1 MIFDPFS
8 PRFASR
14 LARWAGAL
22 VLGCSACGPLAMA
35 DEPPS
40 KPGPTASPS
49 TASTP
54 RSGLSLE
61 SAWPDHPEWAAMLV
75 DILGGSQLGPGEG
88 WFKKAVSQTRS
99 SWDATRAT
107 LDKDGDGSISRG
119 EFPGPD
125 ADFARLDRD
134 RDGALTAPDF
144 DFSAHALSPS
154 PGAQLFYQADCDGN
168 GKVTRDEYDKVF
180 QALDKGGFG
189 FLSQE
194 DLRGAFGPRPS
205 RPRGTVAAVEPDGPS
220 KWTLVKGLFRQEIGS
235 LQAGPKLDDPA
246 PDFCLKTADGEQ
258 EVALS
263 KLTGAKPVVLVFG
276 NFTCGPF
283 RGQAGNVEKLF
294 RRYGDRANFVMVY
307 VREAHPTDGWSMES
321 NDRVGVALR
330 QPRSYG
336 ERVEVARTC
345 GKTLQFGFPMLV
357 DSIDD
362 AVGARYSGMP
372 ARLYLIDRDG
382 KVAYKSGRG
391 PFGFKPS
398 ELEQSLILL
407 LDQSKSDDSSKKSR
421 NPDESRQ

>member
-1 MIFDPFS
+1 MISAPSS
-8 PRFASR
+8 PRRFGR
-14 LARWAGAL
+14 LARWVGAL
-22 VLGCSACGPLAMA
+22 VLGCSAGLPSAMA
-35 DEPPS
+35 GEP
-40 KPGPTASPS
+40 
-49 TASTP
+49 
-54 RSGLSLE
+54 
-61 SAWPDHPEWAAMLV
+61 DQPEWVGMLV
-75 DILGGSQLGPGEG
+75 DILKGSQLGPGEG
-88 WFKKAVSQTRS
+88 WFKTAVSQTRF

-134 RDGALTAPDF
+134 RDGTLTTPDF
-144 DFSAHALSPS
+144 DFSPHALSPS
-154 PGAQLFYQADCDGN
+154 PGSQLFYQADRDGN
-168 GKVTRDEYDKVF
+168 GKVTREEFDKVF

-189 FLSQE
+189 FLSQD
-194 DLRGAFGPRPS
+194 DLRGAFGPRPA
-205 RPRGTVAAVEPDGPS
+205 RPRVAVAAAVEPDGPS

-246 PDFCLKTADGEQ
+246 PDFCLKTAGGEE
-258 EVALS
+258 EVSLS
-263 KLTGAKPVVLVFG
+263 KLTGTKPVVLVFG

-391 PFGFKPS
+391 PFGFKPA

-407 LDQSKSDDSSKKSR
+407 LDPPKGDDASKKSQ
-421 NPDESRQ
+421 NPDEFRR

>member
-1 MIFDPFS
+1 
-8 PRFASR
+8 
-14 LARWAGAL
+14 
-22 VLGCSACGPLAMA
+22 
-35 DEPPS
+35 
-40 KPGPTASPS
+40 
-49 TASTP
+49 
-54 RSGLSLE
+54 
-61 SAWPDHPEWAAMLV
+61 
-75 DILGGSQLGPGEG
+75 
-88 WFKKAVSQTRS
+88 
-99 SWDATRAT
+99 
-107 LDKDGDGSISRG
+107 
-119 EFPGPD
+119 
-125 ADFARLDRD
+125 
-134 RDGALTAPDF
+134 
-144 DFSAHALSPS
+144 
-154 PGAQLFYQADCDGN
+154 
-168 GKVTRDEYDKVF
+168 
-180 QALDKGGFG
+180 
-189 FLSQE
+189 
-194 DLRGAFGPRPS
+194 
-205 RPRGTVAAVEPDGPS
+205 
-220 KWTLVKGLFRQEIGS
+220 
-235 LQAGPKLDDPA
+235 
-246 PDFCLKTADGEQ
+246 
-258 EVALS
+258 
-263 KLTGAKPVVLVFG
+263 VVLVFG